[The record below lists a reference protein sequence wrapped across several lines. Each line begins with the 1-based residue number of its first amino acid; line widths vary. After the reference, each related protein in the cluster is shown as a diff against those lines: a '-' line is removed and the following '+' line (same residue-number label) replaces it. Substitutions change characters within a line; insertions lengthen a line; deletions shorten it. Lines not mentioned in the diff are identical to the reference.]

1 MAAPISADDVKKLMA
16 RKDEIEEE
24 IKTWQDVLESQ
35 KGVGMSGPLVDT
47 EDFPRSDIDVYQV
60 RTARHN
66 IICLQNDHKA
76 IMREIEEGLH
86 NLHAQAREKGQGE
99 KMDVRPENTDKPKPF
114 ARVDSVAAGGP
125 ASMAGL
131 QVGDQVLQF
140 GSVTPAN
147 FTGLQNIGQVV
158 QHSEGKTVPVRV
170 LRGEETM
177 NLGLRPQRWSGRGL
191 LGCNIVPV
199 T

>member
-1 MAAPISADDVKKLMA
+1 MAATVSADDVKKLMA

-24 IKTWQDVLESQ
+24 IKTWQEVLESQ

-86 NLHAQAREKGQGE
+86 HLHAQAREKGQGE
-99 KMDVRPENTDKPKPF
+99 KMDVRPENTDKLEPF
-114 ARVDSVAAGGP
+114 ARVDNVAAGGP
-125 ASMAGL
+125 ASTAGL
-131 QVGDQVLQF
+131 QVGDLVLQF
-140 GSVTPAN
+140 GSVTPGN
-147 FTGLQNIGQVV
+147 FTGLQNIAQVV
-158 QHSEGKTVPVRV
+158 QHSEGKTVPVKV
-170 LRGEETM
+170 LRGENTM